1 MNDDESLLYE
11 RLYNY
16 AHITRREHA
25 NNMPNF
31 EKCIQQPRR
40 ICIKLDRCTPR
51 YAKHWTSRTCM
62 ADGRHTTRFV
72 PPSTAQHSIRV
83 CERRARVYANVCG
96 LPFGGRGRVRR
107 VFPCN
112 HRLFCVAP
120 RQSSAHWVN
129 ALNGPNGQNTGG
141 RQSIGNHLSTHAK
154 QHSFKMHRL
163 FKTNYAGSTRRQRQC
178 KSTQM
183 RVHRSVRI
191 TMTNKLCD

>member
-72 PPSTAQHSIRV
+72 PPSTAQHQHTSVRAMCARIRE
-83 CERRARVYANVCG
+83 CMRFTIRRARTSPKGISV
-96 LPFGGRGRVRR
+96 
-107 VFPCN
+107 
-112 HRLFCVAP
+112 
-120 RQSSAHWVN
+120 QSSTFLCGAPTEQRALGQCTERAERAKHGRAAINWKSFVHTRKTTFIQN
-129 ALNGPNGQNTGG
+129 AQIIQN
-141 RQSIGNHLSTHAK
+141 QL
-154 QHSFKMHRL
+154 
-163 FKTNYAGSTRRQRQC
+163 RRIYEAPTA
-178 KSTQM
+178 TQ
-183 RVHRSVRI
+183 I
-191 TMTNKLCD
+191 DADACPPLGTYYNDQ